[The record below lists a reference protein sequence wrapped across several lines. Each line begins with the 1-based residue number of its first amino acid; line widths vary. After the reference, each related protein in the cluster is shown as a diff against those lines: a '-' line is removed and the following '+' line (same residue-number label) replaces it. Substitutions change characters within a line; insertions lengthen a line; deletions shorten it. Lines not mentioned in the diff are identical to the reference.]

1 MAQRIGS
8 ARQAQMALGLV
19 RIVAGIVFMAHG
31 YQKFFQMG
39 IPGVTGFFGGLG
51 IPLPGIAAPL
61 VSTVELVGGF
71 LLAIGF
77 FARFAAIPLVIDM
90 ATAITVVHAPNGFF
104 APKGVEFVLL
114 LMISALAVGIA
125 GAGAFSIDAA
135 TSRQSIRDT

>member
-8 ARQAQMALGLV
+8 ARQAQMALGIV
-19 RIVAGIVFMAHG
+19 RIVAGIIFMAHG

-61 VSTVELVGGF
+61 VATVELVGGF

-77 FARFAAIPLVIDM
+77 FARFVAVPLAIDM
-90 ATAITVVHAPNGFF
+90 ATAITIVHAPKGFF
-104 APKGVEFVLL
+104 APRGVEFVLL
-114 LMISALAVGIA
+114 LMTSAIAVVIA

-135 TSRQSIRDT
+135 TSRQSTRDT